1 MTRVECLYRVST
13 KGQVDHDDIP
23 MQRIECRKFAEQQ
36 GWNIIKEL
44 CEKGVSGFKIS
55 ADDRDAI
62 QELRE
67 DAMNQRFDVLL
78 VFMFDR
84 LGRRD
89 DETPF
94 VVEWFAKQGIRIFSV
109 KEGEQKFESH
119 TDSLINYIRY
129 WQSEGESRKTSMR
142 IKTRL
147 DQMRG
152 EGLYTGGTP
161 RYGYRAVE
169 KGRRNKK
176 DKPVKDLEI
185 CPEEAA
191 VVKEIFER
199 TVYEGAG
206 SFILATELS
215 ARGVRTHHGA
225 QFNVSTINKIL
236 RDRQYLGYLITQDI
250 TSPHL
255 PELQIIDEALFN
267 AAQEITEQRKT
278 QNAAWRNIPRQNCSG
293 VLLGGNLYCAA
304 CGSRMTSSSPGE
316 GAKRPYAEYI
326 CYMGANH
333 RIACS
338 GQKAYVAKRVD
349 DLVLRVTGM
358 LLNTIQDTPKDES
371 IEKRVLAEV
380 KDLERQL
387 ADTRKQADEA
397 AKAQEALEMEVS
409 RCLMGQSQFTA
420 EMLSKLIEQAAQK
433 HKALNHTA
441 AELEQKL
448 ADRLSFESA
457 MLRLGGKVLGF
468 PDAGVSSASK
478 GETVADTIRII
489 SCYADIAAMRHP
501 KEGAPLRASLYSKI
515 PVINAGDGGH
525 SHPTQTLLDMM
536 TIRRRKGR
544 LDNLTIGFCGDL
556 KFGRTVHS
564 LIKSLARYDNV
575 KFVLISPEELRVP
588 DYIINEVLEPR
599 GIPYI
604 ETRNLEGALPDLD
617 ILYMTRVQRERF
629 FNEEDYIRLRDSYI
643 LTAEKLNLAPADM
656 AVLHPLPRVNEITLD
671 VDDDPRAAYFEQ
683 AQNGVYVRMALI
695 MTLLGLKDP
704 KTGEVA
710 FEC

>member
-1 MTRVECLYRVST
+1 M
-13 KGQVDHDDIP
+13 
-23 MQRIECRKFAEQQ
+23 
-36 GWNIIKEL
+36 
-44 CEKGVSGFKIS
+44 
-55 ADDRDAI
+55 
-62 QELRE
+62 
-67 DAMNQRFDVLL
+67 
-78 VFMFDR
+78 
-84 LGRRD
+84 
-89 DETPF
+89 
-94 VVEWFAKQGIRIFSV
+94 
-109 KEGEQKFESH
+109 
-119 TDSLINYIRY
+119 
-129 WQSEGESRKTSMR
+129 
-142 IKTRL
+142 
-147 DQMRG
+147 
-152 EGLYTGGTP
+152 
-161 RYGYRAVE
+161 
-169 KGRRNKK
+169 
-176 DKPVKDLEI
+176 
-185 CPEEAA
+185 
-191 VVKEIFER
+191 VKEIFER

-225 QFNVSTINKIL
+225 KFNVSTVNKIL

-448 ADRLSFESA
+448 ADQKKIADGVQTYYDRF
-457 MLRLGGKVLGF
+457 LGW
-468 PDAGVSSASK
+468 SM
-478 GETVADTIRII
+478 E
-489 SCYADIAAMRHP
+489 
-501 KEGAPLRASLYSKI
+501 
-515 PVINAGDGGH
+515 
-525 SHPTQTLLDMM
+525 
-536 TIRRRKGR
+536 
-544 LDNLTIGFCGDL
+544 
-556 KFGRTVHS
+556 FGMA
-564 LIKSLARYDNV
+564 SLARKRIIIAQLFKRIELDRGYNLHFEVDWNYEQFIDSVNV
-575 KFVLISPEELRVP
+575 KGKQGITGGRHYTAAEGSPKGRQDCQGQPNREEWPQAESRT
-588 DYIINEVLEPR
+588 DQR
-599 GIPYI
+599 
-604 ETRNLEGALPDLD
+604 
-617 ILYMTRVQRERF
+617 MTRGDFQDFSRKIHDEQQLACQNRQA
-629 FNEEDYIRLRDSYI
+629 NE
-643 LTAEKLNLAPADM
+643 AM
-656 AVLHPLPRVNEITLD
+656 EID
-671 VDDDPRAAYFEQ
+671 
-683 AQNGVYVRMALI
+683 
-695 MTLLGLKDP
+695 K
-704 KTGEVA
+704 
-710 FEC
+710 